1 MKKPY
6 GPLAAAA
13 LSIAL
18 SAGCSS
24 ESPIPADDADVT
36 TAYDPGETDDFA
48 PQLPL
53 FALKDPHD
61 NQHERDQLLE
71 HGGLL
76 VVVTAPTVDDG
87 RAQEAW
93 NAALAATAPANARWV
108 FLEDLSQSD
117 YKRAATNRMAE
128 EFDPDRAPL
137 LLVDT
142 DGAVRRGMEVDEGQT
157 VVLVYDQAGNLVF
170 AETGEPSQERAR
182 RAWASLTRPRD

>member
-1 MKKPY
+1 VTRFPRTHA
-6 GPLAAAA
+6 LAALAVALCGGCATERPDPAEAVARDAGAA
-13 LSIAL
+13 
-18 SAGCSS
+18 
-24 ESPIPADDADVT
+24 E
-36 TAYDPGETDDFA
+36 DFA

-53 FALKDPHD
+53 FALEDPYD
-61 NQHERDQLLE
+61 NRHERDQLLE

-76 VVVTAPTVDDG
+76 VVVTAPTVDHG

-93 NAALAATAPANARWV
+93 NAALSATAPANARWV

-117 YKRAATNRMAE
+117 LKRTASNRMAE

-142 DGAVRRGMEVDEGQT
+142 DGAVRRGMEVDAGET

-170 AETGEPSQERAR
+170 AETGEASPERAR
-182 RAWASLTRPRD
+182 RAWASLGRPQG

>member
-1 MKKPY
+1 MTHH
-6 GPLAAAA
+6 GPLAAALA
-13 LSIAL
+13 IAL
-18 SAGCSS
+18 CAGCSS
-24 ESPIPADDADVT
+24 ERPIPADDADVT
-36 TAYDPGETDDFA
+36 TASGETDDFA

-61 NQHERDQLLE
+61 NRHERDQLLE
-71 HGGLL
+71 QGGLL

-93 NAALAATAPANARWV
+93 NAALAATAPASARWV
-108 FLEDLSQSD
+108 FLEDLSQSES
-117 YKRAATNRMAE
+117 KRAATNRMAE

-142 DGAVRRGMEVDEGQT
+142 DGAVRRGMEVAEGQT

-182 RAWASLTRPRD
+182 RAWASLGRPRD

>member
-1 MKKPY
+1 MTTSH
-6 GPLAAAA
+6 GPLEAAA
-13 LSIAL
+13 LAIAL
-18 SAGCSS
+18 CAGCAS
-24 ESPIPADDADVT
+24 ESPLPTGDAAVAAGSAT
-36 TAYDPGETDDFA
+36 GETDDFA

-61 NQHERDQLLE
+61 NRHERDQLLE

-108 FLEDLSQSD
+108 FLEDLSQSEF
-117 YKRAATNRMAE
+117 KRAATDRMAE

-170 AETGEPSQERAR
+170 AETGQPSQERAR
-182 RAWASLTRPRD
+182 RAWASLGRPRG